1 MSTLTSTPMRRA
13 RLVVVTVGVL
23 LPYLAR
29 IPGTFVHGAS
39 WLSSYFSGGMGGV
52 LLVGAFNALSWG
64 CLVLLSFLVRRPIAL
79 VAPALAGF
87 GFLAFAHS
95 GLDLGAD
102 AQSAV
107 ALAFIPVYA
116 VPIIVVT
123 FLLSLAVLG
132 RGSGRAAPT
141 SNEQAAESVA
151 DVFAEGSVPRDEGNR
166 RFACFACGR
175 RVSFGVSHCQ
185 TCEQPFRDHP
195 Q

>member
-1 MSTLTSTPMRRA
+1 MSTLTSSPMRRA

-39 WLSSYFSGGMGGV
+39 WLSSYFSGGMCGV
-52 LLVGAFNALSWG
+52 LFVGAFNALSWG

-79 VAPALAGF
+79 VPSALAGF
-87 GFLAFAHS
+87 GFLAFAHG

-116 VPIIVVT
+116 VPIICVT
-123 FLLSLAVLG
+123 FLLSLAVFG
-132 RGSGRAAPT
+132 RGGGRAAPT
-141 SNEQAAESVA
+141 SNGQAAESLA
-151 DVFAEGSVPRDEGNR
+151 DIFAERCAPRDEGDG
-166 RFACFACGR
+166 RFACFACGG
-175 RVSFGVSHCQ
+175 RVNFGVSHCQ
-185 TCEQPFRDHP
+185 TCEQPFHYRP